1 LTPDS
6 CSRLPTMPD
15 RIHNFSAG
23 PAVLPEPVL
32 RKAQEAIW
40 NAGGSGIGILEHSH
54 RGKLFERVI
63 NEAEET
69 CRSLGGIPDNYRVL
83 FLQGGASLQ
92 FAMVPMNFLSAERTA
107 DYLVTGVWSQK
118 AVKEAKPLG
127 KVHIAVTGEATNFDR
142 IPKPEEIRYSTS
154 PVYVHITTN
163 NTIYGTQWR
172 TEPPVPTGVPLVADT
187 SSDMYSRPIDIRK
200 YGIIYAGA
208 QKNLGPS
215 GVVLVII
222 RDDLVEAG
230 SKTVPTMLQY
240 RTHAGESSLY
250 NTPPT
255 FAIYVMGEVFKWIQA
270 EGGLAGMA
278 EHNEAKARLLYE
290 FIDSSDFFRGT
301 VQPDSR
307 SRMNVCFR
315 APTEELEAK
324 FISEATKRGLD
335 GLKGHRSAGG
345 MRASIYNAC
354 PRRAVEAL
362 VAFMKE
368 FERANRGVGAAKQPV
383 T

>member
-1 LTPDS
+1 M
-6 CSRLPTMPD
+6 PTD

-23 PAVLPEPVL
+23 PAALPESVL

-40 NAGGSGIGILEHSH
+40 NVAGSGIGIMEHSH
-54 RGKLFERVI
+54 RGKVFDRI
-63 NEAEET
+63 IAEAEQA
-69 CRSLGGIPDNYRVL
+69 CRSLADIPDNYRVL

-92 FAMVPMNFLSAERTA
+92 FAMVPMNLLRSDRIA

-118 AVKEAKPLG
+118 AVKEAKPVG
-127 KVHIAVTGEATNFDR
+127 KVHIAASSESTNFDR
-142 IPKPEEIRYSTS
+142 IPQTSEIRYSS
-154 PVYVHITTN
+154 NPVYVHITTN
-163 NTIYGTQWR
+163 NTIFGTQWP
-172 TEPPVPTGVPLVADT
+172 TEPPVPAGVPLVADT

-222 RDDLVEAG
+222 RDDLIEAG
-230 SKTVPTMLQY
+230 AKDLPTMLQY
-240 RTHAGESSLY
+240 RTHAAENSLY

-255 FAIYVMGEVFKWIQA
+255 FGIYFMGEVFKWIQSQ
-270 EGGLAGMA
+270 GGLAAMA
-278 EHNEAKARLLYE
+278 EHNQSKARLLYDYL
-290 FIDSSDFFRGT
+290 DSSEFFRGT
-301 VQPDSR
+301 AQPDSR
-307 SRMNVCFR
+307 SLMNVCFR

-335 GLKGHRSAGG
+335 GLKGHRSVGG

-354 PRRAVEAL
+354 PRQAVEDL
-362 VAFMKE
+362 VKFMKE
-368 FERANRGVGAAKQPV
+368 FERSNRATAAR

>member
-1 LTPDS
+1 
-6 CSRLPTMPD
+6 
-15 RIHNFSAG
+15 
-23 PAVLPEPVL
+23 
-32 RKAQEAIW
+32 
-40 NAGGSGIGILEHSH
+40 
-54 RGKLFERVI
+54 
-63 NEAEET
+63 
-69 CRSLGGIPDNYRVL
+69 
-83 FLQGGASLQ
+83 
-92 FAMVPMNFLSAERTA
+92 
-107 DYLVTGVWSQK
+107 
-118 AVKEAKPLG
+118 
-127 KVHIAVTGEATNFDR
+127 
-142 IPKPEEIRYSTS
+142 
-154 PVYVHITTN
+154 
-163 NTIYGTQWR
+163 
-172 TEPPVPTGVPLVADT
+172 VPLVADT

-255 FAIYVMGEVFKWIQA
+255 FGIYVMGEVFKWIQA

-290 FIDSSDFFRGT
+290 FIDNSDFFRGT

>member
-1 LTPDS
+1 MT
-6 CSRLPTMPD
+6 D

-23 PAVLPEPVL
+23 PAVLPESVL
-32 RKAQEAIW
+32 RKSQEAIW
-40 NAGGSGIGILEHSH
+40 NVGGSGIGIMEHSH
-54 RGKLFERVI
+54 RGKIFERVI
-63 NEAEET
+63 NEAEEA

-92 FAMVPMNFLSAERTA
+92 FAMVPMNFLSADQTA

-127 KVHIAVTGEATNFDR
+127 KVHIAATSEATNFDR
-142 IPKPEEIRYSTS
+142 IPKPEEIRYSTN
-154 PVYVHITTN
+154 PAYVHITTN

-172 TEPPVPTGVPLVADT
+172 TEPPVPSGVPLVADT

-230 SKTVPTMLQY
+230 SKAVPTMLQY

-270 EGGLAGMA
+270 EGGLAAMA

-290 FIDSSDFFRGT
+290 FIDNSDFFRGT

-315 APTEELEAK
+315 APTEELEAQ

-362 VAFMKE
+362 VSFMKE

>member
-1 LTPDS
+1 
-6 CSRLPTMPD
+6 MPD

-23 PAVLPEPVL
+23 PAVLPESVL

-40 NAGGSGIGILEHSH
+40 NVGGSGIGIMEHSH

-63 NEAEET
+63 NEAEEA
-69 CRSLGGIPDNYRVL
+69 CRTLGGIPDNYRVL

-92 FAMVPMNFLSAERTA
+92 FAMVPMNFLSADRTA

-127 KVHIAVTGEATNFDR
+127 KVHIAATGEATNFDR
-142 IPKPEEIRYSTS
+142 IPKPEEIRYSTN
-154 PVYVHITTN
+154 PAYVHITTN
-163 NTIYGTQWR
+163 NTIYGTQWS
-172 TEPPVPTGVPLVADT
+172 TEPPVPSGVPLVADT

-270 EGGLAGMA
+270 EGGLAAMA

-290 FIDSSDFFRGT
+290 FIDNSDFFRGT

>member
-1 LTPDS
+1 
-6 CSRLPTMPD
+6 MPD

-32 RKAQEAIW
+32 RKSQEAIW
-40 NAGGSGIGILEHSH
+40 NAAGSGIGIMEHSH
-54 RGKLFERVI
+54 RGKVFERVI
-63 NEAEET
+63 SEAEEA
-69 CRSLGGIPDNYRVL
+69 CRTLGGIPDNYRVL

-92 FAMVPMNFLSAERTA
+92 FAMVPMNFLSPDRTA

-127 KVHIAVTGEATNFDR
+127 KVHIAASSEATNFDR
-142 IPKPEEIRYSTS
+142 IPRPEEIRYSTN
-154 PVYVHITTN
+154 PAYVHITTN

-172 TEPPVPTGVPLVADT
+172 SEPPVPSGVPLVADT

-222 RDDLVEAG
+222 RNDLVEAG
-230 SKTVPTMLQY
+230 SKTLPTMLQY
-240 RTHAGESSLY
+240 RTHAGENSLY

-270 EGGLAGMA
+270 EGGLAAMA

-290 FIDSSDFFRGT
+290 FIDNSDFFRGT
-301 VQPDSR
+301 IQPDSR

>member
-1 LTPDS
+1 MT
-6 CSRLPTMPD
+6 D

-23 PAVLPEPVL
+23 PAVLPESVL

-40 NAGGSGIGILEHSH
+40 NAAGSGIGIMEHSH

-63 NEAEET
+63 NEAEEA

-92 FAMVPMNFLSAERTA
+92 FAMVPMNFLSPDRTA

-127 KVHIAVTGEATNFDR
+127 KVHIAATGEATNFDR
-142 IPKPEEIRYSTS
+142 IPTPQEIRYSS
-154 PVYVHITTN
+154 DPAYVHITTN

-172 TEPPVPTGVPLVADT
+172 AEPPVPSGVPLVADT

-230 SKTVPTMLQY
+230 SKTIPTMLQY

-270 EGGLAGMA
+270 EGGLAAMA
-278 EHNEAKARLLYE
+278 EQNEAKARLLYE
-290 FIDSSDFFRGT
+290 FIDNSDFFRGT

>member
-1 LTPDS
+1 
-6 CSRLPTMPD
+6 M
-15 RIHNFSAG
+15 
-23 PAVLPEPVL
+23 
-32 RKAQEAIW
+32 
-40 NAGGSGIGILEHSH
+40 EHSH
-54 RGKLFERVI
+54 RGKVFDRVI
-63 NEAEET
+63 ADAEQA

-92 FAMVPMNFLSAERTA
+92 FAMVPMNFLSPDRTA

-118 AVKEAKPLG
+118 AVKEAKPIG
-127 KVHIAVTGEATNFDR
+127 KVHIAATGEATKFDR
-142 IPKPEEIRYSTS
+142 IPQASEIRYSAT
-154 PVYVHITTN
+154 PAYVHLTTN

-172 TEPPVPTGVPLVADT
+172 TEPTVPAGVPLVADT
-187 SSDMYSRPIDIRK
+187 SSDMYSRPIDIGK

-222 RDDLVEAG
+222 RDDLIEAG
-230 SKTVPTMLQY
+230 SKTLPTMLQY
-240 RTHAGESSLY
+240 RTHAAENSLY

-255 FAIYVMGEVFKWIQA
+255 FGIYVMGEVFKWIQSQ
-270 EGGLAGMA
+270 GGLAAMA
-278 EHNEAKARLLYE
+278 EHNDSKARLLYDFLDGSE
-290 FIDSSDFFRGT
+290 FFSGSA
-301 VQPDSR
+301 QPDSR
-307 SRMNVCFR
+307 SLMNVCFR
-315 APTEELEAK
+315 SPSEDLDTR

-354 PRRAVEAL
+354 PRESVEAL
-362 VAFMKE
+362 VGFMKE
-368 FERANRGVGAAKQPV
+368 FERANRGVRAAAKQPA

>member
-1 LTPDS
+1 MT
-6 CSRLPTMPD
+6 D

-23 PAVLPEPVL
+23 PAVLPESVL
-32 RKAQEAIW
+32 RKSQEAIW
-40 NAGGSGIGILEHSH
+40 NVGGSGIGIMEHSH

-63 NEAEET
+63 KAAEEA

-92 FAMVPMNFLSAERTA
+92 FAMVPMNFLSADQTA

-127 KVHIAVTGEATNFDR
+127 KVHIAATSEATNFDR
-142 IPKPEEIRYSTS
+142 IPKPEEIRYSTN
-154 PVYVHITTN
+154 PAYVHITTN

-172 TEPPVPTGVPLVADT
+172 TEPPVPSGVPLVADT

-230 SKTVPTMLQY
+230 SKAVPTMLQY

-345 MRASIYNAC
+345 MRASVYNAC

-368 FERANRGVGAAKQPV
+368 FERANRGVGAAKQPA